1 MKKLYYTILATAA
14 ALTTAS
20 CVDLLNTAPEN
31 QIASENMW
39 TTPELALKGMNG
51 LYETFYNR
59 KQSNGTQV
67 RSENLDGLNKYG
79 IEALGFCTDYYA
91 NNYPIYLLY
100 NQAKRANDWQL
111 AHEWRFCYTIV
122 HAANDAVTNLHK
134 AGLDAPT
141 YERYLCEARFLRAWA
156 YSRLNKFWQG
166 VPVYLEPISN
176 EQCTRTQESAEYV
189 WREVVLPDLKYCIDN
204 ASFPDNT
211 LGESN
216 FGRPSKGAAY
226 ALRGMAYMWLKEWQN
241 AANDFEQVG
250 QCGYDLWRG
259 EYIDFFSPDNERDNE
274 MIFAIQYDEESGYCD
289 NIQQAV
295 GARDTYGGWDE
306 VKPASDFVD
315 YYQNDDGTE
324 FKWSQVTGLENW
336 DQLTPRQRAVFF
348 CRDGLKSNAKLASQK
363 TQAIGICGQDIFDR
377 YYLDNGNEARIKAAY
392 ENRDPRLKQT
402 IVTPYEPVDCFA
414 AGLNG
419 DENMIGKQL
428 RWPLYLQGTSGGD
441 FWLDKRTSAY
451 YCYRK
456 YVRFLKGELIDRQR
470 CYTDFPLIRYTDVIL
485 QWAEALI
492 ELKEFTPAKNL
503 IDQVRTR
510 AHMPGIT
517 IGDLDAMREAVRY
530 ERRVEFP
537 VEAVNFFDEVR
548 WGTYKETKSPG
559 LRRGGV
565 HTPEPADNP
574 EGRQPETK
582 PFHIMV
588 VEDTPDLREFLVKNF
603 EDTYGVL
610 SAKNG
615 AEALAILEQQACD
628 LIISDALMP
637 EMDGFDLLMK
647 VRNDEM
653 LCHIPFILLSVV
665 DSVDSKIKGLEYGA
679 DVYIEKPFSLGYV
692 KATVESLLENRK
704 RAFHHFASR
713 PGFQYE
719 KDDMGRNDRQWLDKL
734 TGIVRENLTCETL
747 SVDLL
752 TEKMALSRSSL
763 QRKLKG
769 LTGVSPNEYIQLVRL
784 KTAAQLL
791 RSGEYRISEVCYL
804 TGFSSMSWFA
814 KCFTKQFGMR
824 PKDFIRQNQD
834 GKSSG

>member
-1 MKKLYYTILATAA
+1 MRTRTYRTALLSTLLLAGCTPRETMPELTDRVFAVAAAQYEQLEGRLTDETLPRSVASDGKFIPSNIRWWCSGFYPGSLWYIYEYTGDKTFRELAEKNTFKLY
-14 ALTTAS
+14 
-20 CVDLLNTAPEN
+20 P
-31 QIASENMW
+31 
-39 TTPELALKGMNG
+39 LKQ
-51 LYETFYNR
+51 
-59 KQSNGTQV
+59 KGT
-67 RSENLDGLNKYG
+67 DHD
-79 IEALGFCTDYYA
+79 LGFQMNCSFG
-91 NNYPIYLLY
+91 N
-100 NQAKRANDWQL
+100 
-111 AHEWRFCYTIV
+111 
-122 HAANDAVTNLHK
+122 
-134 AGLDAPT
+134 
-141 YERYLCEARFLRAWA
+141 A
-156 YSRLNKFWQG
+156 YRITGEQK
-166 VPVYLEPISN
+166 YLEPIHTSARVLAGRFSPVTGVIRSWDFVRKGRDWKYPVIIDN
-176 EQCTRTQESAEYV
+176 MMNLEHLYNAGLLFGDDTLKSVAVTHANTTLCNHFRPDFTSYHLVDYDPADGRVRRKETVQGFSDESA
-189 WREVVLPDLKYCIDN
+189 WARGQ
-204 ASFPDNT
+204 AW
-211 LGESN
+211 
-216 FGRPSKGAAY
+216 
-226 ALRGMAYMWLKEWQN
+226 ALY
-241 AANDFEQVG
+241 
-250 QCGYDLWRG
+250 GYTMMFRL
-259 EYIDFFSPDNERDNE
+259 
-274 MIFAIQYDEESGYCD
+274 SGYECYLNQAE
-289 NIQQAV
+289 NIA
-295 GARDTYGGWDE
+295 GMLLERL
-306 VKPASDFVD
+306 P
-315 YYQNDDGTE
+315 DDGTE

-392 ENRDPRLKQT
+392 DKRDPRLKQT
-402 IVTPYEPVDCFA
+402 IVTPYEPVDCFT

-492 ELKEFTPAKNL
+492 ELNEFTPAKNL
-503 IDQVRTR
+503 IDQVRAR

-588 VEDTPDLREFLVKNF
+588 VEATPDLREFLVKNF

-615 AEALAILEQQACD
+615 AEALAILEKQACD

-704 RAFHHFASR
+704 RAFRHFASR

-791 RSGEYRISEVCYL
+791 RSGEYRISEVCYQ

>member
-1 MKKLYYTILATAA
+1 MRTRTYRTALLSTLLLAGCTPRETMPELTDRVFAVAAAQYEQLEGRLTDETLPRSVASDGKFIPSNIRWWCSGFYPGSLWYIYEYTGDKTFRELAEKNTFKLY
-14 ALTTAS
+14 
-20 CVDLLNTAPEN
+20 P
-31 QIASENMW
+31 
-39 TTPELALKGMNG
+39 LKQ
-51 LYETFYNR
+51 
-59 KQSNGTQV
+59 KGT
-67 RSENLDGLNKYG
+67 DHD
-79 IEALGFCTDYYA
+79 LGFQMNCSFG
-91 NNYPIYLLY
+91 N
-100 NQAKRANDWQL
+100 
-111 AHEWRFCYTIV
+111 
-122 HAANDAVTNLHK
+122 
-134 AGLDAPT
+134 
-141 YERYLCEARFLRAWA
+141 A
-156 YSRLNKFWQG
+156 YRITGEQK
-166 VPVYLEPISN
+166 YLEPIHTSARVLAGRFSPVTGVIRSWDFVRKGRDWKYPVIIDN
-176 EQCTRTQESAEYV
+176 MMNLEHLYNAGLLFGDDTLKSVAVTHANTTLCNHFRPDFTSYHLVDYDPADGRVRRKETVQGFSDESA
-189 WREVVLPDLKYCIDN
+189 WARGQ
-204 ASFPDNT
+204 AW
-211 LGESN
+211 
-216 FGRPSKGAAY
+216 
-226 ALRGMAYMWLKEWQN
+226 ALY
-241 AANDFEQVG
+241 
-250 QCGYDLWRG
+250 GYTMMFRL
-259 EYIDFFSPDNERDNE
+259 
-274 MIFAIQYDEESGYCD
+274 SGYKCYLNQAE
-289 NIQQAV
+289 NIA
-295 GARDTYGGWDE
+295 GMLLERL
-306 VKPASDFVD
+306 P
-315 YYQNDDGTE
+315 DDGTE

-392 ENRDPRLKQT
+392 DKRDPRLKQT
-402 IVTPYEPVDCFA
+402 IVTPYEPVDCFT

-492 ELKEFTPAKNL
+492 ELNEFTPAKNL
-503 IDQVRTR
+503 IDQVRAR

-517 IGDLDAMREAVRY
+517 IGGLDAMREAVRY

-615 AEALAILEQQACD
+615 AEALAILEKQACD

-704 RAFHHFASR
+704 RAFRHFASR

>member
-1 MKKLYYTILATAA
+1 MRTRTYRTALLSTLLLAGCTPRETMPELTDRVFAVAAAQYEQLEGRLTDETLPRSVASDGKFIPSNIRWWCSGFYPGSLWYIYEYTGDKTFRELAEKNTFKLY
-14 ALTTAS
+14 
-20 CVDLLNTAPEN
+20 P
-31 QIASENMW
+31 
-39 TTPELALKGMNG
+39 LKQ
-51 LYETFYNR
+51 
-59 KQSNGTQV
+59 KGT
-67 RSENLDGLNKYG
+67 DHD
-79 IEALGFCTDYYA
+79 LGFQMNCSFG
-91 NNYPIYLLY
+91 N
-100 NQAKRANDWQL
+100 
-111 AHEWRFCYTIV
+111 
-122 HAANDAVTNLHK
+122 
-134 AGLDAPT
+134 
-141 YERYLCEARFLRAWA
+141 A
-156 YSRLNKFWQG
+156 YRITGEQK
-166 VPVYLEPISN
+166 YLEPIHTSARVLAGRFSPVTGVIRSWDFVRKGRDWKYPVIIDN
-176 EQCTRTQESAEYV
+176 MMNLEHLYNAGLLFGDDTLKSVAVTHANTTLCNHFRPDFTSYHLVDYDPADGRVRRKETVQGFSDESA
-189 WREVVLPDLKYCIDN
+189 WARGQ
-204 ASFPDNT
+204 AW
-211 LGESN
+211 
-216 FGRPSKGAAY
+216 
-226 ALRGMAYMWLKEWQN
+226 ALY
-241 AANDFEQVG
+241 
-250 QCGYDLWRG
+250 GYTMMFRL
-259 EYIDFFSPDNERDNE
+259 
-274 MIFAIQYDEESGYCD
+274 SGYKCYLNQAE
-289 NIQQAV
+289 NIA
-295 GARDTYGGWDE
+295 GMLLERL
-306 VKPASDFVD
+306 P
-315 YYQNDDGTE
+315 DDGTE

-392 ENRDPRLKQT
+392 DKRDPRLKQT
-402 IVTPYEPVDCFA
+402 IVTPYEPVDCFT

-492 ELKEFTPAKNL
+492 ELNEFTPAKNL
-503 IDQVRTR
+503 IDQVRAR

-517 IGDLDAMREAVRY
+517 IGGLDAMREAVRY

-653 LCHIPFILLSVV
+653 LCHIPFILLSGV
-665 DSVDSKIKGLEYGA
+665 DSVASKIKGLEYGA

>member
-1 MKKLYYTILATAA
+1 
-14 ALTTAS
+14 
-20 CVDLLNTAPEN
+20 
-31 QIASENMW
+31 
-39 TTPELALKGMNG
+39 
-51 LYETFYNR
+51 
-59 KQSNGTQV
+59 
-67 RSENLDGLNKYG
+67 
-79 IEALGFCTDYYA
+79 
-91 NNYPIYLLY
+91 
-100 NQAKRANDWQL
+100 
-111 AHEWRFCYTIV
+111 
-122 HAANDAVTNLHK
+122 
-134 AGLDAPT
+134 
-141 YERYLCEARFLRAWA
+141 
-156 YSRLNKFWQG
+156 
-166 VPVYLEPISN
+166 
-176 EQCTRTQESAEYV
+176 
-189 WREVVLPDLKYCIDN
+189 
-204 ASFPDNT
+204 
-211 LGESN
+211 
-216 FGRPSKGAAY
+216 
-226 ALRGMAYMWLKEWQN
+226 MA
-241 AANDFEQVG
+241 
-250 QCGYDLWRG
+250 
-259 EYIDFFSPDNERDNE
+259 
-274 MIFAIQYDEESGYCD
+274 
-289 NIQQAV
+289 
-295 GARDTYGGWDE
+295 
-306 VKPASDFVD
+306 
-315 YYQNDDGTE
+315 
-324 FKWSQVTGLENW
+324 GLENW
-336 DQLTPRQRAVFF
+336 DQLTPRQRAVLFF
-348 CRDGLKSNAKLASQK
+348 CDGLKSNAKLASQK

-392 ENRDPRLKQT
+392 DKRDPRLKQT
-402 IVTPYEPVDCFA
+402 IVTPYEPVDCFT

-419 DENMIGKQL
+419 NENMIGKQL

-492 ELKEFTPAKNL
+492 ELNEFTPAKNL
-503 IDQVRTR
+503 IDQVRAR
-510 AHMPGIT
+510 AHIPGIT

-615 AEALAILEQQACD
+615 AEALAILEKQACD